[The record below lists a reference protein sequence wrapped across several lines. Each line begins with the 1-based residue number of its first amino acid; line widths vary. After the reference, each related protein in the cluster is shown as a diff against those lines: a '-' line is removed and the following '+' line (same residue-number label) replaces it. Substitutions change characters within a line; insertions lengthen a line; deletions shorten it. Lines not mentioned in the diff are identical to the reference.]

1 MHFIIIDIKVKEPN
15 LESMM
20 KGKVK
25 YDPPRF
31 MTVSQAADQ
40 LLQIIDELQ
49 DKNGIC

>member
-1 MHFIIIDIKVKEPN
+1 MKEPN

-40 LLQIIDELQ
+40 LLQIIDDLKE
-49 DKNGIC
+49 DNSKSD